1 MRTENSVS
9 CDGMHLF
16 TIKIDKREGKDF
28 TKIQGSQF
36 SGSVPLSSF
45 WQGIHLVRDPSPTQ

>member
-16 TIKIDKREGKDF
+16 TIKIDKLEGNVF
-28 TKIQGSQF
+28 SKIQGSQS
-36 SGSVPLSSF
+36 SGSVPLSSSGKAF
-45 WQGIHLVRDPSPTQ
+45 T